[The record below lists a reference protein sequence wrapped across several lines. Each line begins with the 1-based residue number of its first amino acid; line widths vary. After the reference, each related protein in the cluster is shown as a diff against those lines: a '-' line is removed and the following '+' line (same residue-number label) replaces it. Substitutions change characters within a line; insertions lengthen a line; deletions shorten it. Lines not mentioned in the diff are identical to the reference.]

1 MPEKSEWQ
9 QIAEDLFQAY
19 QCAASLLDLGEK
31 HSDCGLCEAAVARFN
46 KGNIMD
52 REEWQ
57 KAMENANVYQKKTKA
72 KWSDMQHKEYVIQD
86 LEYWRKKYM
95 DETVETMRL
104 RRQIW
109 DLRDKLGDL
118 KDAIRDLL
126 KKVDK

>member
-1 MPEKSEWQ
+1 
-9 QIAEDLFQAY
+9 
-19 QCAASLLDLGEK
+19 
-31 HSDCGLCEAAVARFN
+31 
-46 KGNIMD
+46 MD